1 MNPREQKIVAALAVF
16 LTAAFPTAV
25 GAVTFRAQPVF
36 VALIKGEPG
45 ALPIVTGLFFNHFTG
60 MLVGLLALGAIA
72 TWIAIQAFRQKETE
86 GEAKLA
92 TLLVAVALSALVSVG
107 FLTLFIFSTALPVYA
122 KFTER

>member
-86 GEAKLA
+86 GETKLA

>member
-1 MNPREQKIVAALAVF
+1 MNPREQKIVSALAVF
-16 LTAAFPTAV
+16 LAAAFPVAV

-45 ALPIVTGLFFNHFTG
+45 TLPIVTSLFFNHFTG
-60 MLVGLLALGAIA
+60 MLVTLLVLGAIS

-86 GEAKLA
+86 GETKLA

-107 FLTLFIFSTALPVYA
+107 YLTLFIFSTALPVYA

>member
-1 MNPREQKIVAALAVF
+1 MNPREQKIVSALAVF
-16 LTAAFPTAV
+16 LTAAFPAAV

-45 ALPIVTGLFFNHFTG
+45 ALPLLTGLFFNHFTG
-60 MLVGLLALGAIA
+60 MLVALLLLGGFA
-72 TWIAIQAFRQKETE
+72 TWIAVQAYRQKEDEIQT
-86 GEAKLA
+86 KLA
-92 TLLVAVALSALVSVG
+92 TLLVAVAFSALVSVA

>member
-60 MLVGLLALGAIA
+60 MLVGLLTLGAIA

-86 GEAKLA
+86 GETKLA

>member
-45 ALPIVTGLFFNHFTG
+45 ALPILTGLFFNHFTG
-60 MLVGLLALGAIA
+60 MLVGLLVLGAIA
-72 TWIAIQAFRQKETE
+72 TWIAIQAFRQSEAEKETR
-86 GEAKLA
+86 LA
-92 TLLVAVALSALVSVG
+92 TLLVAVALSALVSVAY
-107 FLTLFIFSTALPVYA
+107 LTLFIFSTALPVYA
-122 KFTER
+122 KFIER